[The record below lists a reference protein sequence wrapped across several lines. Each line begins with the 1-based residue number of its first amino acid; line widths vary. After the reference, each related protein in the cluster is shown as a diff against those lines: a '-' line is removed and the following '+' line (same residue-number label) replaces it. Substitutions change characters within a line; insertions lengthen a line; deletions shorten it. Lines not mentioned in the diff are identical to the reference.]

1 MIIFIAL
8 LIFSLIS
15 FIIYCAAACKTKEE
29 QDLSDEEQMD
39 FIRKHN
45 EKKIRKNNL
54 PHFNLYFIRS
64 FIFSLILFT
73 ESSFGHI
80 TYKG

>member
-45 EKKIRKNNL
+45 EKN
-54 PHFNLYFIRS
+54 P
-64 FIFSLILFT
+64 
-73 ESSFGHI
+73 
-80 TYKG
+80 